1 MKKGSLAT
9 VFLVVLIDLIGFG
22 IVLPLLPFY
31 AREFAATPVV
41 IGLLYSIYSV
51 AQLVFSPIWG
61 SWSDR
66 IGRRPIMLLSTAGAV
81 VAYIM
86 FGLAGSLLVLFLS
99 RLVAGVMGGNIATAQ
114 AYIADVTSDKDR
126 AKGMGL
132 IGAAFGIGFVLGPAL
147 ASGLIHPGFQE
158 WVAATG
164 FTGLAEWMEMHRFGL
179 PGFFAAF
186 LSFCSLL
193 MVLFFLPETVDTEES
208 AQAEGVQQP
217 GSKEKAEGVQQ
228 PESMQQAKDKKQLVS
243 EQQPEQE
250 QTGNHSGLW
259 KSDSASGVKQ
269 TGIRPSVFMPEFW
282 RRLSAEQK
290 ATGGPITFLLG
301 AVFLLSF
308 GQASLYSAFP
318 LFAEEILEMNPE
330 QVGMQFFYIGLI
342 AVIVQGGLI
351 RPLSRWFSETGLF
364 FTGNILMTLGLGAI
378 ALSQS
383 VSMLTV
389 FLGIMALGHSLNL
402 PTINSLISKEA
413 GTNSYGAMMGLTQGL
428 SGLGRAIGP
437 TWGGFLFGVMVFL
450 PFYATALMLAIT
462 IWIGWR
468 LWRA

>member
-22 IVLPLLPFY
+22 LVLPLLPFY

-61 SWSDR
+61 SLSDR

-81 VAYIM
+81 VAYII
-86 FGLAGSLLVLFLS
+86 FGLAGSLFVLFLS

-114 AYIADVTSDKDR
+114 AYIADVTTDEDR

-147 ASGLIHPGFQE
+147 ASGLIHPGFQS
-158 WVAATG
+158 WVDAAG
-164 FTGLAEWMEMHRFGL
+164 FQQLAGWMEAHRFGL

-186 LSFCSLL
+186 LSLCSFL
-193 MVLFFLPETVDTEES
+193 MVLFFLPETVDRAGARE
-208 AQAEGVQQP
+208 
-217 GSKEKAEGVQQ
+217 
-228 PESMQQAKDKKQLVS
+228 
-243 EQQPEQE
+243 
-250 QTGNHSGLW
+250 SGLDE
-259 KSDSASGVKQ
+259 KPSA
-269 TGIRPSVFMPEFW
+269 RPSVFMPSFW
-282 RRLSAEQK
+282 QNLSAQQK
-290 ATGGPITFLLG
+290 AGGGSLMLLLG
-301 AVFLLSF
+301 ALFLLSF

-318 LFAEEILEMNPE
+318 LFAESMLDMTPE

-378 ALSQS
+378 AFSQS

-413 GTNSYGAMMGLTQGL
+413 GSKSYGSMMGIAQGL

-437 TWGGFLFGVMVFL
+437 TWGGFLYGMMVFL
-450 PFYATALMLAIT
+450 PFYATALILTVT

-468 LWRA
+468 LYQR

>member
-22 IVLPLLPFY
+22 LVLPLLPFY

-61 SWSDR
+61 SLSDR
-66 IGRRPIMLLSTAGAV
+66 LGRRPIMLLSTGGAV
-81 VAYIM
+81 IAYII
-86 FGLAGSLLVLFLS
+86 FGLAGSLAVLFLS

-114 AYIADVTSDKDR
+114 AYIADVTTDADR

-158 WVAATG
+158 WVGAMG
-164 FTGLAEWMEMHRFGL
+164 LTGLAEWMEVRRFGL

-186 LSFCSLL
+186 LSLCSFL
-193 MVLFFLPETVDTEES
+193 MVFFLLPETVSRVDAAGGSQDVRDADDARNPKQTESVNAGTDKE
-208 AQAEGVQQP
+208 QP
-217 GSKEKAEGVQQ
+217 GSPHATE
-228 PESMQQAKDKKQLVS
+228 P
-243 EQQPEQE
+243 
-250 QTGNHSGLW
+250 
-259 KSDSASGVKQ
+259 AS
-269 TGIRPSVFMPEFW
+269 RPSVFMPAFW
-282 RRLSAEQK
+282 RNLSAQQK
-290 ATGGPITFLLG
+290 AGGGSLMLLLG
-301 AVFLLSF
+301 ALFLLSF

-318 LFAEEILEMNPE
+318 LFAESMLDMTPE
-330 QVGMQFFYIGLI
+330 QVGIQFFYIGLI

-351 RPLSRWFSETGLF
+351 RPLSRWFPEANLF
-364 FTGNILMTLGLGAI
+364 FIGNILMTLGLGAI

-413 GTNSYGAMMGLTQGL
+413 GSKSYGSMMGIAQGL

-437 TWGGFLFGVMVFL
+437 TWGGFLYGVTVYL
-450 PFYATALMLAIT
+450 PFYVTALALTVT
-462 IWIGWR
+462 IWIGWKLMR
-468 LWRA
+468 RS

>member
-22 IVLPLLPFY
+22 LVLPLLPFY

-61 SWSDR
+61 SLSDR
-66 IGRRPIMLLSTAGAV
+66 LGRRPVMLLSTAGAV
-81 VAYIM
+81 VAYII
-86 FGLAGSLLVLFLS
+86 FGLAGSLAVLFLS

-114 AYIADVTSDKDR
+114 AYIADVTTDEDR

-158 WVAATG
+158 WMAATG
-164 FTGLAEWMEMHRFGL
+164 FTGLADWMGAHRFGL

-186 LSFCSLL
+186 LSLCSFL
-193 MVLFFLPETVDTEES
+193 MVLFFLPETVSREDGARAS
-208 AQAEGVQQP
+208 QDGP
-217 GSKEKAEGVQQ
+217 GSDNPA
-228 PESMQQAKDKKQLVS
+228 A
-243 EQQPEQE
+243 
-250 QTGNHSGLW
+250 
-259 KSDSASGVKQ
+259 SARVPHRRSV
-269 TGIRPSVFMPEFW
+269 RPSVFMPAFW
-282 RRLSAEQK
+282 RNLSAQQK
-290 ATGGPITFLLG
+290 AGGGSLMLLLG
-301 AVFLLSF
+301 ALFLLSF

-318 LFAEEILEMNPE
+318 LFAESMLDMTPE
-330 QVGMQFFYIGLI
+330 QVGIQFFYIGLI

-351 RPLSRWFSETGLF
+351 RPLSRWFPETGLF
-364 FTGNILMTLGLGAI
+364 LTGNILMTLGLGAI
-378 ALSQS
+378 ALSQT
-383 VSMLTV
+383 VPMLTV

-402 PTINSLISKEA
+402 PTINSLVSKEA
-413 GTNSYGAMMGLTQGL
+413 GPDSYGSMMGLAQGL

-437 TWGGFLFGVMVFL
+437 TWGGFLFGVAVYL
-450 PFYATALMLAIT
+450 PFYVTALALTVT
-462 IWIGWR
+462 IWIGWKLIR
-468 LWRA
+468 RESAARRRRDVTP

>member
-22 IVLPLLPFY
+22 LVLPLLPFY

-51 AQLVFSPIWG
+51 AQLFFSPIWG

-66 IGRRPIMLLSTAGAV
+66 LGRRPIMLLSTAGAV
-81 VAYIM
+81 AAYVM
-86 FGLAGSLLVLFLS
+86 FGLAGSLFVLFLS
-99 RLVAGVMGGNIATAQ
+99 RLVAGVMGGNIAAAQ
-114 AYIADVTSDKDR
+114 AYIADVTTDEDR
-126 AKGMGL
+126 ARGMGL

-147 ASGLIHPGFQE
+147 ASGLIHPAFQE
-158 WVAATG
+158 WVASA
-164 FTGLAEWMEMHRFGL
+164 GLAGLADWMALYRFGL

-186 LSFCSLL
+186 LSFCSFLL
-193 MVLFFLPETVDTEES
+193 VLFYLPETVDTTIS
-208 AQAEGVQQP
+208 A
-217 GSKEKAEGVQQ
+217 
-228 PESMQQAKDKKQLVS
+228 D
-243 EQQPEQE
+243 
-250 QTGNHSGLW
+250 GNQSP
-259 KSDSASGVKQ
+259 SSQS
-269 TGIRPSVFMPEFW
+269 GIRPSVFMPEFW
-282 RRLSAEQK
+282 RRLSIEQK
-290 ATGGPITFLLG
+290 SSGGPILFLLG

-308 GQASLYSAFP
+308 AQASLYSAFP
-318 LFAEEILEMNPE
+318 LFAEVMLEMTPE

-378 ALSQS
+378 AWSQS
-383 VSMLTV
+383 VSLLTV
-389 FLGIMALGHSLNL
+389 FLSVMALGHSLNL

-413 GTNSYGAMMGLTQGL
+413 GLNSYGAMMGLSQGL

-437 TWGGFLFGVMVFL
+437 TWGGLLFGMMVYL
-450 PFYATALMLAIT
+450 PFYATALVLSVT
-462 IWIGWR
+462 IWIGWK
-468 LWRA
+468 LWRR

>member
-41 IGLLYSIYSV
+41 IGLLYSIYSI
-51 AQLVFSPIWG
+51 AQLVFSPILG

-66 IGRRPIMLLSTAGAV
+66 VGRRPVMLLSTAGAV
-81 VAYIM
+81 VAYIL
-86 FGLAGSLLVLFLS
+86 FGLAESLFVLFLS

-114 AYIADVTSDKDR
+114 AYIADVTSNEDR

-158 WVAATG
+158 WVEGTG
-164 FTGLAEWMEMHRFGL
+164 LTGLADWMEAHRFGL

-186 LSFCSLL
+186 LSFCSF
-193 MVLFFLPETVDTEES
+193 VLVLTYLPETVDKPAAIRENQGTRQH
-208 AQAEGVQQP
+208 APVR
-217 GSKEKAEGVQQ
+217 
-228 PESMQQAKDKKQLVS
+228 
-243 EQQPEQE
+243 
-250 QTGNHSGLW
+250 SG
-259 KSDSASGVKQ
+259 
-269 TGIRPSVFMPEFW
+269 VFMPAFW
-282 RRLSAEQK
+282 RNLKEQHRK
-290 ATGGPITFLLG
+290 NGGPILYLLG

-318 LFAEEILEMNPE
+318 LFAEEMLEMTPE
-330 QVGMQFFYIGLI
+330 QVGIQFFYIGLI

-364 FTGNILMTLGLGAI
+364 FTGNILMTLGLAAI
-378 ALSQS
+378 AFSQS
-383 VSMLTV
+383 VSMLTL

-413 GTNSYGAMMGLTQGL
+413 DSNRYGAMMGLSQGL

-437 TWGGFLFGVMVFL
+437 TWGGLLFGMMVIL
-450 PFYATALMLAIT
+450 PFYATGLLLTIT
-462 IWIGWR
+462 IWIGWK
-468 LWRA
+468 LYHS